1 MICCLCCHACV
12 CFVRDLLCEVVWF
25 ASCVCLCLRV
35 CVCVRG
41 LGGSMCLCA
50 LYVNYCVRFY
60 GVVCRGVCLSVMCLR
75 VVCGVLYDGGWM
87 LFCCCS
93 LCWCFV
99 NMFVW
104 CSYGLL
110 CAVVWIV
117 LVLLCV
123 RAVLNVFV
131 CFVCALRCDVV

>member
-1 MICCLCCHACV
+1 MV
-12 CFVRDLLCEVVWF
+12 CFV
-25 ASCVCLCLRV
+25 
-35 CVCVRG
+35 
-41 LGGSMCLCA
+41 
-50 LYVNYCVRFY
+50 
-60 GVVCRGVCLSVMCLR
+60 RGVCLSVMCLR
-75 VVCGVLYDGGWM
+75 VVCGVLCDGGWM

-93 LCWCFV
+93 LCGCFV

-123 RAVLNVFV
+123 CACGVKCVRAFCL
-131 CFVCALRCDVV
+131 